1 MIGLWNLKDIQNSRL
16 NCSKN
21 KLVRDNVVRRMH
33 HGSCSLWVMGSCT
46 LLNLMY
52 SGTSP
57 YDHPV
62 YKTTSLLRPHSFK
75 PNVKTID
82 SVYYFEDPVNA
93 TTSLL
98 RPRFYGP
105 TVVALTGFHCSKN
118 LPENVLPHSV
128 DSTEKAS
135 PL

>member
-1 MIGLWNLKDIQNSRL
+1 MVCEIYGLRNLKDIQNSRQ

-21 KLVRDNVVRRMH
+21 KLVRDDVVTRIH

-52 SGTSP
+52 
-57 YDHPV
+57 
-62 YKTTSLLRPHSFK
+62 F
-75 PNVKTID
+75 
-82 SVYYFEDPVNA
+82 
-93 TTSLL
+93 
-98 RPRFYGP
+98 
-105 TVVALTGFHCSKN
+105 SKN
-118 LPENVLPHSV
+118 LPGNVLPHSV